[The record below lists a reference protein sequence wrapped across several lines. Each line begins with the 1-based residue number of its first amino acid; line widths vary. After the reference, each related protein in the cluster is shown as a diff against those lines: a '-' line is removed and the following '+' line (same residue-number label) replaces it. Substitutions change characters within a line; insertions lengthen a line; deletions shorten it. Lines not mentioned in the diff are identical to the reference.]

1 MGGAWQGKSV
11 AKVAH
16 NYATETTSP
25 INFEKLEINKISHN
39 LINTPTD
46 ECST

>member
-25 INFEKLEINKISHN
+25 INFEKLEINKIS
-39 LINTPTD
+39 TD